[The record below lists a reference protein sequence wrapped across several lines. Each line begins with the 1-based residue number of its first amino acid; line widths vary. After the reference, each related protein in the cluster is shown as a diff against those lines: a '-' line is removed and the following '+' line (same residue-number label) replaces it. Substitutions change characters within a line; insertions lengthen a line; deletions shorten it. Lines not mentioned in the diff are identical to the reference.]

1 MDFYITKYQ
10 GKPMESLTPLFKC
23 LTEGV
28 HRFERQEAEE
38 EAAEEQARISA
49 TVEPARKKP
58 KTRED
63 LARRCRRLTIRLASM
78 ANRCFWLSAAELLI
92 HVFADGDCL
101 QSHRNI
107 TVFTKQLQWAM
118 QQCKKIMNAEIPEES
133 REQEYRNVEAVSVVV
148 QSASAIVSQH
158 GVSTASQRALS
169 ENEEESDDDVDV
181 VKIEA
186 CTTSTNA
193 SDDYAHRGPELANLT
208 LYTYRMY
215 VRRVPKPRRGKPVAS
230 TIFLFEKHYAL
241 STSYA
246 QEVALHTVSVPTIDG
261 LSSHGGTPKMGG
273 GTPHPN
279 FLALG
284 GWNLPPKSLNC
295 YKVCQNWSDFD
306 ENDAPGRKFQPDSH

>member
-28 HRFERQEAEE
+28 HRLERQEAEE
-38 EAAEEQARISA
+38 EAAEEQTGISA
-49 TVEPARKKP
+49 TAEPARKKP

-133 REQEYRNVEAVSVVV
+133 REQEYRNLEAVSVVV
-148 QSASAIVSQH
+148 QSASAI
-158 GVSTASQRALS
+158 ASQRALS
-169 ENEEESDDDVDV
+169 ENEEAVSY
-181 VKIEA
+181 
-186 CTTSTNA
+186 T
-193 SDDYAHRGPELANLT
+193 HLT
-208 LYTYRMY
+208 L
-215 VRRVPKPRRGKPVAS
+215 
-230 TIFLFEKHYAL
+230 
-241 STSYA
+241 
-246 QEVALHTVSVPTIDG
+246 PTIY
-261 LSSHGGTPKMGG
+261 S
-273 GTPHPN
+273 
-279 FLALG
+279 
-284 GWNLPPKSLNC
+284 
-295 YKVCQNWSDFD
+295 V
-306 ENDAPGRKFQPDSH
+306 